1 MIFKIMQLFNLIPS
15 TVINN
20 FIQKFSLSI
29 MPSNSHQEYENLT
42 KYQANTPKY
51 VNLHK
56 DRSNFVKLLVTA
68 NIFHLY

>member
-1 MIFKIMQLFNLIPS
+1 MVLKIMQLFYLTTS
-15 TVINN
+15 RVINN
-20 FIQKFSLSI
+20 FIQKFSLSV
-29 MPSNSHQEYENLT
+29 MPSNSQQEYENLT
-42 KYQANTPKY
+42 KFQANTPKY